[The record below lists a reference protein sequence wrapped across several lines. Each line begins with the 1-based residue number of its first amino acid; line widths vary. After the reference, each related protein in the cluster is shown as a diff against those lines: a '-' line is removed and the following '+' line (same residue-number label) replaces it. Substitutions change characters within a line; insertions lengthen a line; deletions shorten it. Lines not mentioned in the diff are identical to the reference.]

1 MGRGTK
7 EGVSPLDFR
16 DVKKSEYKL
25 FFSYFKPH
33 RKLFFADL
41 ICAVFVAAVDIVFP
55 VISRFLLNKLLPQYS
70 VNPNGIVKSF
80 FLIIALCFLMYVFRT
95 MAQWFVTF
103 FGHVFGVAV
112 EKDMRRDIFTHIENQ
127 SFSFFDKNRT
137 GKIMSR
143 VTTDLFEISELA
155 HHGPEDLLISLLT
168 LAGSFVV
175 MFSIRW
181 QLAVIVFISLPVMIF
196 LTYSSRKKLM
206 STSKGVKS
214 KTAEINAGIESSI
227 SGARVTKVFTNESYE
242 INKFEEYNQEFFNSK
257 RHYYKAMASMHS
269 KMEFTTHILSVV
281 ILGVG
286 GYFIMAGKMTLGD
299 LVAANMFV
307 AAFLQPIRR
316 LTNFIEQ
323 FSTGMAGFLRFTE
336 IMDTHTET
344 VDSPSARELTG
355 VKGNIQFNDVCF
367 SYETGQTVLDHISF
381 SVDAGKTFAI
391 AGPSGGGKTTL
402 CSLLARFYEIS
413 SGTITIDG
421 ENIKNFTLK
430 SLRQQIGFVQQDVF
444 LFAGTVGE
452 NIAYG
457 NPGAT
462 FTEIVEAAKRAE
474 IYDDIMKMPD
484 GFNTVVGERG
494 IKLSGGQKQRV
505 SIARVF
511 LKNPPVLVLDE
522 ATSALDSVTEQKI
535 QRAFEEL
542 SKGRTTFIIAHRLS
556 TIRNAD
562 MIAIIDNHKIMEMG
576 SHQELLDKRGEY
588 FNLYTAQARI

>member
-80 FLIIALCFLMYVFRT
+80 FLIIALCFLMYIFRT

-168 LAGSFVV
+168 LVGSFVV

-257 RHYYKAMASMHS
+257 KYYYKAMAGMHS

-344 VDSPSARELTG
+344 VDSLSARELTG

>member
-80 FLIIALCFLMYVFRT
+80 FLIIALCFLMYIFRT

-168 LAGSFVV
+168 LVGSFVV

-257 RHYYKAMASMHS
+257 KYYYKAMAGMHS

-344 VDSPSARELTG
+344 VDSPSAKELTG

-576 SHQELLDKRGEY
+576 SHQELLDKKGEY
-588 FNLYTAQARI
+588 FNLYTAQTRI

>member
-80 FLIIALCFLMYVFRT
+80 FLIIALCFLMYIFRT

-168 LAGSFVV
+168 LVGSFVV

-257 RHYYKAMASMHS
+257 KYYYKAMAGMHS

>member
-80 FLIIALCFLMYVFRT
+80 FLIIALCFLMYIFRT

-168 LAGSFVV
+168 LVGSFVV

-257 RHYYKAMASMHS
+257 KYYYKAMAGMHS

-381 SVDAGKTFAI
+381 SVDAGKIFAI

-457 NPGAT
+457 KPGAT

>member
-80 FLIIALCFLMYVFRT
+80 FLIIALCFLMYIFRT

-168 LAGSFVV
+168 LVGSFVV

-257 RHYYKAMASMHS
+257 KYYYKAMAGMHS

-344 VDSPSARELTG
+344 VDSPSAKELTG

-484 GFNTVVGERG
+484 GVNTVVGERG

>member
-80 FLIIALCFLMYVFRT
+80 FLIIALCFLMYIFRT

-168 LAGSFVV
+168 LVGSFVV

-196 LTYSSRKKLM
+196 LTYSTRKKLM

-257 RHYYKAMASMHS
+257 KYYYKAMAGMHS

-344 VDSPSARELTG
+344 VDSPSAKELTG

-391 AGPSGGGKTTL
+391 AGQSGGGKTPL
-402 CSLLARFYEIS
+402 CSLLAILYEIS

>member
-7 EGVSPLDFR
+7 EGVSPLNFR

-80 FLIIALCFLMYVFRT
+80 FLIIALCFLMYIFRT

-168 LAGSFVV
+168 LVGSFVV

-257 RHYYKAMASMHS
+257 KYYYKAMAGMHS

-344 VDSPSARELTG
+344 VDSPSAKELTG

>member
-1 MGRGTK
+1 M
-7 EGVSPLDFR
+7 DFR

-41 ICAVFVAAVDIVFP
+41 ACAVFVAAVDIVFP

-95 MAQWFVTF
+95 TAQWFVTF

-181 QLAVIVFISLPVMIF
+181 QLAVIVFISLPLMIF

-257 RHYYKAMASMHS
+257 KYYYKAMAGMHS

-344 VDSPSARELTG
+344 VDLPSARELTG
-355 VKGNIQFNDVCF
+355 IKGNIQFNDVCF
-367 SYETGQTVLDHISF
+367 SYEEGQTVLDHISF

-413 SGTITIDG
+413 SGFITIDG

-457 NPGAT
+457 KPGAT

-484 GFNTVVGERG
+484 GFNTIVGERG

-535 QRAFEEL
+535 QKAFEEL

-562 MIAIIDNHKIMEMG
+562 MIAVIDNHKIIEMG
-576 SHQELLDKRGEY
+576 SHQELLDKKGEY
-588 FNLYTAQARI
+588 FNLYTAQAQI

>member
-80 FLIIALCFLMYVFRT
+80 FLIIALCFLMYIFRT

-168 LAGSFVV
+168 LVGSFVV

-257 RHYYKAMASMHS
+257 KYYYKAMAGMHS

-484 GFNTVVGERG
+484 GFNTIVGERG

-562 MIAIIDNHKIMEMG
+562 MIAVIDNHKIMETG
-576 SHQELLDKRGEY
+576 SHQELLDKKGEY

>member
-344 VDSPSARELTG
+344 VDSPSAKELTG

>member
-80 FLIIALCFLMYVFRT
+80 FLIIALCFLMYIFRT

-168 LAGSFVV
+168 LVGSFVV

-257 RHYYKAMASMHS
+257 KYYYKAMAGMHS

-344 VDSPSARELTG
+344 VDSPSAKELTG

-413 SGTITIDG
+413 SGTINIDG

>member
-80 FLIIALCFLMYVFRT
+80 FLIIALCFLMYIFRT

-168 LAGSFVV
+168 LVGSFVV

-257 RHYYKAMASMHS
+257 KYYYKAMAGMHS

-344 VDSPSARELTG
+344 VDSPSAKELTG

-444 LFAGTVGE
+444 YFCRYCRKKHCLRKTRSNFYRNCGSRKT
-452 NIAYG
+452 
-457 NPGAT
+457 
-462 FTEIVEAAKRAE
+462 
-474 IYDDIMKMPD
+474 
-484 GFNTVVGERG
+484 
-494 IKLSGGQKQRV
+494 
-505 SIARVF
+505 
-511 LKNPPVLVLDE
+511 
-522 ATSALDSVTEQKI
+522 
-535 QRAFEEL
+535 
-542 SKGRTTFIIAHRLS
+542 GR
-556 TIRNAD
+556 
-562 MIAIIDNHKIMEMG
+562 
-576 SHQELLDKRGEY
+576 
-588 FNLYTAQARI
+588 NLR

>member
-80 FLIIALCFLMYVFRT
+80 FLIIALCFLMYIFRT

-168 LAGSFVV
+168 LVGSFVV

-257 RHYYKAMASMHS
+257 KYYYKAMAGMHS

-344 VDSPSARELTG
+344 VDSPSAKELTG

>member
-457 NPGAT
+457 KPDT
-462 FTEIVEAAKRAE
+462 SFTEIVEAAKRAE

-484 GFNTVVGERG
+484 GFNTIVGERG

>member
-1 MGRGTK
+1 
-7 EGVSPLDFR
+7 
-16 DVKKSEYKL
+16 
-25 FFSYFKPH
+25 
-33 RKLFFADL
+33 
-41 ICAVFVAAVDIVFP
+41 
-55 VISRFLLNKLLPQYS
+55 
-70 VNPNGIVKSF
+70 
-80 FLIIALCFLMYVFRT
+80 
-95 MAQWFVTF
+95 
-103 FGHVFGVAV
+103 
-112 EKDMRRDIFTHIENQ
+112 
-127 SFSFFDKNRT
+127 
-137 GKIMSR
+137 
-143 VTTDLFEISELA
+143 
-155 HHGPEDLLISLLT
+155 
-168 LAGSFVV
+168 
-175 MFSIRW
+175 
-181 QLAVIVFISLPVMIF
+181 
-196 LTYSSRKKLM
+196 
-206 STSKGVKS
+206 
-214 KTAEINAGIESSI
+214 
-227 SGARVTKVFTNESYE
+227 
-242 INKFEEYNQEFFNSK
+242 
-257 RHYYKAMASMHS
+257 
-269 KMEFTTHILSVV
+269 
-281 ILGVG
+281 
-286 GYFIMAGKMTLGD
+286 MAGKMTLGD

-344 VDSPSARELTG
+344 VDSPSAKELTG

>member
-80 FLIIALCFLMYVFRT
+80 FLILALCFLMYIFRT

-168 LAGSFVV
+168 LVGSFVV

-257 RHYYKAMASMHS
+257 KYYYKAMAGMHS

-344 VDSPSARELTG
+344 VDSPSAKELTG

>member
-80 FLIIALCFLMYVFRT
+80 FLIIALCFLMYIFRT

-168 LAGSFVV
+168 LVGSFVV

-257 RHYYKAMASMHS
+257 KYYYKAMAGMHS

-344 VDSPSARELTG
+344 VDSPSAKELTG

-381 SVDAGKTFAI
+381 YVDAGKTFAI

>member
-80 FLIIALCFLMYVFRT
+80 FLIIALCFLMYIFRT

-168 LAGSFVV
+168 LVGSFVV

-257 RHYYKAMASMHS
+257 KYYYKAMAGMHS

-344 VDSPSARELTG
+344 VDSPSAKELTG

-413 SGTITIDG
+413 SGTINIDG

-430 SLRQQIGFVQQDVF
+430 SLRQQIGFVQQDIF

>member
-33 RKLFFADL
+33 RKLFFAFL

-80 FLIIALCFLMYVFRT
+80 FLIIALCFLMYIFRT

-168 LAGSFVV
+168 LVGSFVV

-257 RHYYKAMASMHS
+257 KYYYKAMAGMHS

-344 VDSPSARELTG
+344 VDSPSAKELTG